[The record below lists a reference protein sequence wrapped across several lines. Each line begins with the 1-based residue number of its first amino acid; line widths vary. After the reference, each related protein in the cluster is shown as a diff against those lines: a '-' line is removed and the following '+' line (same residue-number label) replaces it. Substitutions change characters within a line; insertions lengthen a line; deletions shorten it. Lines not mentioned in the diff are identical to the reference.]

1 VSLDDLLVPPGR
13 YTRPPKMVIIM
24 RGLPGAGKTYVAKMI
39 KDKETGEGGDAPR
52 VMALDDYFEADGEY
66 EYDEDLEDSYR
77 DCLFKSFKKNIDG
90 RLFTFLI
97 VDAINNKLD
106 HFKPMWSHAKT
117 NGFEVYVCE
126 VKEDKEICINR
137 NIHNKTAQEVEALSK
152 DWDKVP
158 DHMNQIML
166 KTEQD
171 SSQQK
176 QNETSEVSKKSAET
190 SERSEETSC
199 ISEASSASAK
209 QHEEEQEIDES
220 SFLKASKWEILDREE
235 KMARLDGTTMKRR
248 KGMHES
254 SGTKLESIEDWLEIG
269 DKYYKKDDGKKRVRW
284 ADLEMR
290 KEQAKVKEMGFV
302 LGKKM
307 YSDSSEAER
316 DAQSML
322 TATKIIPNRFQSEF
336 HNP

>member
-1 VSLDDLLVPPGR
+1 
-13 YTRPPKMVIIM
+13 
-24 RGLPGAGKTYVAKMI
+24 
-39 KDKETGEGGDAPR
+39 
-52 VMALDDYFEADGEY
+52 
-66 EYDEDLEDSYR
+66 
-77 DCLFKSFKKNIDG
+77 
-90 RLFTFLI
+90 
-97 VDAINNKLD
+97 
-106 HFKPMWSHAKT
+106 
-117 NGFEVYVCE
+117 
-126 VKEDKEICINR
+126 
-137 NIHNKTAQEVEALSK
+137 
-152 DWDKVP
+152 
-158 DHMNQIML
+158 MNQIVL
-166 KTEQD
+166 KSEQD
-171 SSQQK
+171 SSQK
-176 QNETSEVSKKSAET
+176 KESETSEVCKKSTET
-190 SERSEETSC
+190 FERSEETSC
-199 ISEASSASAK
+199 ISEASSASVK

-254 SGTKLESIEDWLEIG
+254 SSTKLESIEDWLEIG

-307 YSDSSEAER
+307 YSDSPEAER